1 MNSTFKTNQHL
12 LFNKN
17 QHKMKKVLLGF
28 LVSASLIACTDAA
41 KKTEIAE
48 QKATTIEHIYK
59 PTYTDN
65 FKIGDQ
71 KNVLLAEQFHKLL
84 FEKNFKEAGDMI
96 SDTAH
101 FNNEDGS
108 TLQGKA
114 AILDFME
121 KSFSGITF
129 KDYKIAA
136 ILPVVGE
143 NGHQW
148 VDVWDEAELVTP
160 DGKSQKYQWQDAFRF
175 EGEKI
180 VHFIGFGKAVK

>member
-1 MNSTFKTNQHL
+1 
-12 LFNKN
+12 
-17 QHKMKKVLLGF
+17 MKKVLFGF

-41 KKTEIAE
+41 KKSESTE
-48 QKATTIEHIYK
+48 QKTTSVEHLYK

-71 KNVLLAEQFHKLL
+71 KNVLLVEQFHKLL
-84 FEKNFKEAGDMI
+84 FEKNFKQAGEMI
-96 SDTAH
+96 SDTAL

-108 TLQGKA
+108 TLKGKA
-114 AILDFME
+114 AILDFIE
-121 KSFSGITF
+121 KNFSVITF
-129 KDYKIAA
+129 KDYSIAA

-160 DGKSQKYQWQDAFRF
+160 DGKSQKVQWQDAFRF
-175 EGEKI
+175 EGDKI